1 MNAELKNGTSQR
13 KLVKIVK
20 TSKKLPLTKQNI
32 VLLRNN
38 GIDCAALQRTFSRFY
53 STRRVGQLLFLKSTI
68 LIESTGKPHK
78 EITIDCSRW
87 SFEHRVTV
95 ISGGSQNE
103 FDFVVDGARDLCIKL
118 FNHKLL

>member
-1 MNAELKNGTSQR
+1 MQAKLKNVTSQR
-13 KLVKIVK
+13 NLVKIVK
-20 TSKKLPLTKQNI
+20 TSKKLPLTQQNI

-53 STRRVGQLLFLKSTI
+53 ATRRVGQVLFLKSTI
-68 LIESTGKPHK
+68 LIQSTGKPHK
-78 EITIDCSRW
+78 EIRIDCSRW

-95 ISGGSQNE
+95 ISNDSQNE

-118 FNHKLL
+118 FKHKLL